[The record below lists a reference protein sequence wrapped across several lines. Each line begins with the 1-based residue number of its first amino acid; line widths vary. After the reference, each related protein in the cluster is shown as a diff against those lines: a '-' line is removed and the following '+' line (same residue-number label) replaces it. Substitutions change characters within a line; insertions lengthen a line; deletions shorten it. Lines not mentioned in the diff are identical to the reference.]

1 MNRLLTGWRALPL
14 TSRIGIGIVAV
25 LCAVAVLAPWLAP
38 YDPAERVTT
47 PFARPSAAHP
57 LGADDAGHDLLSLL
71 IHGTRPSLLVGMIA
85 ALVATVVGM
94 AVGLTAGYLR
104 GAVDTVLMRA
114 VDVVLSLPVVPLTLV
129 VGVLAG
135 PGLRTQIAV
144 ISLALWAPMARELR
158 AQVLSVRERDHIHA
172 LRAMGARH
180 GYVLIRHVVPAVAVL
195 VVPQLVLAVKS
206 AVLLEATLAFLGL
219 GDITSMSWGMMLSVA
234 NSRNA
239 FLTDAWLWWVVPP
252 GVLIGLTVLG
262 VALAAG
268 AVERDAA
275 AGLRTRRTRR
285 ARRGGAEPTRT
296 ARQAVP
302 AASAPAAPDAS
313 APAVPDA
320 SAHEPL
326 LRLEGL
332 TVRYGEHEGSGGCE
346 GVDLS
351 LERGQVLGLVGGS
364 GSGKSTV
371 AAAVV
376 GLMAPAAGIR
386 AGRILL
392 DGTDLVPL
400 GERERRS
407 LLGARIGLVPQEAQS
422 ALNPVH
428 RIGEQI
434 VEALQAHAPVPRDR
448 ARARAREL
456 LEMVGLPGQ
465 RYDAY
470 PHQISGGQRQ
480 RVTIA
485 IALANSPELLVADE
499 PTSGLDVIVQ
509 QEILDLLLG
518 LRDRLGLTMLLVTHD
533 LPVIAQAADR
543 LAVMDGGRVVEC
555 GDAAELLTS
564 PQHPCTRRL
573 LEALPVLSEAVQTPA
588 PSLEEPVTDEG
599 GTGGA
604 PVLSVSGLTVAYGG
618 TEIVREMS
626 LVLRAGE
633 SVALVG
639 GSGAGKSSVAKA
651 IAGLATAPH
660 GRIELET
667 PAVDGADPA
676 SIELLSA
683 SAAGRRE
690 ARRAVHLVM
699 QDPYASLPPHRRV
712 LDIVAE
718 PLVIHRAA
726 GPALREEEARR
737 ALVAVGLDPA
747 RYARRFPHELS
758 GGERQRVAFSRAIV
772 TRPAVI
778 LADEPTGMLDASL
791 RAEVAQL
798 MSDLAHEH
806 GTAILHITHD
816 LALAAGTCD
825 RVVVMDGGEVVEHGP
840 MAAVLRAP
848 QHPATRRLL
857 EAAQRGASRTREHGD
872 RPSPAAAFL

>member
-14 TSRIGIGIVAV
+14 TSRIGIGIVAA

-57 LGADDAGHDLLSLL
+57 LGADDVGHDLLSLL

-114 VDVVLSLPVVPLTLV
+114 VDVVLALPVVPLTLV

-180 GYVLIRHVVPAVAVL
+180 GYVLTRHVVPAVAVL

-239 FLTDAWLWWVVPP
+239 FLTDAWLWWVLPP
-252 GVLIGLTVLG
+252 GALIGLTVLG

-275 AGLRTRRTRR
+275 PGLRTRRTRR
-285 ARRGGAEPTRT
+285 ARRAGSETART
-296 ARQAVP
+296 ARRAVL
-302 AASAPAAPDAS
+302 AASAPD
-313 APAVPDA
+313 APAQK
-320 SAHEPL
+320 PL

-332 TVRYGEHEGSGGCE
+332 TVRYGDAEGGGGCE
-346 GVDLS
+346 DVHLS

-392 DGTDLVPL
+392 DGTDLVPF
-400 GERERRS
+400 GDRERRS

-428 RIGEQI
+428 RIGAQI
-434 VEALQAHAPVPRDR
+434 VEALQAHEPMPRER

-456 LEMVGLPGQ
+456 LEMVGLPVE

-509 QEILDLLLG
+509 QEILDLLLS

-533 LPVIAQAADR
+533 LPVVAQAADR

-555 GDAAELLTS
+555 GDAAELLSS
-564 PQHPCTRRL
+564 PEHPCTRRL
-573 LEALPVLSEAVQTPA
+573 LEALPVLPEAAQTSAQPA
-588 PSLEEPVTDEG
+588 PLPEEPAAATDSAAG
-599 GTGGA
+599 D
-604 PVLSVSGLTVAYGG
+604 PVLSLNGLTVAYGG

-651 IAGLATAPH
+651 IAGLATATE
-660 GRIELET
+660 GRIELQIPSEGGT
-667 PAVDGADPA
+667 EDA

-683 SAAGRRE
+683 SAAERRA

-718 PLVIHRAA
+718 PLVIHRATDP
-726 GPALREEEARR
+726 GQREEQARR

-791 RAEVAQL
+791 RAEVSQL

-840 MAAVLRAP
+840 MGDVLRAP
-848 QHPATRRLL
+848 RHPTTRRLL
-857 EAAQRGASRTREHGD
+857 EAAQRGVSRSGAREERAS
-872 RPSPAAAFL
+872 SAAAVL